1 MNIKERL
8 NLNKKEVMLLNTE
21 DHRFTPLRVERETD
35 SVIYCEKHDGI
46 LYRFFKLGPG
56 WTGKNTRF
64 LAVEGTPLVS
74 YIKSAKKQAQAGLE
88 EYLRLIWTDQAYDE
102 LLPDLLK
109 TGITENNI
117 GTTVDVEPIIP
128 DEDTQ
133 AKFDELKADGV
144 LYDADLDNLAN
155 FGKGEVRVKT
165 LDKIFDKVPWILA
178 GFGINYILIAIGVLK

>member
-1 MNIKERL
+1 MNIKNRL
-8 NLNKKEVMLLNTE
+8 NLNKKEVMLLNPE

-88 EYLRLIWTDQAYDE
+88 EYLRLIWTDKGYDE
-102 LLPDLLK
+102 LLPDVLK
-109 TGITENNI
+109 EGVETNTV

-128 DEDTQ
+128 DEETQ
-133 AKFDELKADGV
+133 SKFDELKADGV
-144 LYDADLDNLAN
+144 LFDADLDNLAN
-155 FGKGEVRVKT
+155 FGKGEVRVT
-165 LDKIFDKVPWILA
+165 NIDRIFDKFPWIMA
-178 GFGINYILIAIGVLK
+178 GFGFNYILIALGVLS